1 MSIIDYINED
11 ISKLFPIIG
20 VAENSDGSIEVRFYD
35 DATEEQKQQAYDIVN
50 KMPLI
55 LAKRDKIAQIN
66 DDFESNT
73 NQGWDSSQG
82 FKLGLTTQDVSLLV
96 GLFVLAKEG
105 AVLGL
110 EPPPII
116 DTDGNSHQLTMQE
129 LTMLMLQYGNA
140 RAELSK
146 TYASRKKLVE
156 NATTIEELNN
166 I

>member
-20 VAENSDGSIEVRFYD
+20 VAENNDGSIEVRFYD
-35 DATEEQKQQAYDIVN
+35 SASEEQKQQAYDIVN

-66 DDFESNT
+66 ADFENNT

-105 AVLGL
+105 AALGL

-156 NATTIEELNN
+156 NATTIEEVNN

>member
-1 MSIIDYINED
+1 MLDFINQQILKQIYILGCKFDENGFIQIDFTEDTTEQQKELAYEIAANCYIL
-11 ISKLFPIIG
+11 S
-20 VAENSDGSIEVRFYD
+20 A
-35 DATEEQKQQAYDIVN
+35 KQEKI
-50 KMPLI
+50 KEI
-55 LAKRDKIAQIN
+55 DK
-66 DDFESNT
+66 DFESNT
-73 NQGWDSSQG
+73 NQGWDSGQG

-129 LTMLMLQYGNA
+129 LTMLMLQYGSA